1 MMNYVVLVLA
11 LALAC
16 VAGLQL
22 FYIMFLQTVSHHDKR
37 RMEEFER
44 RLRETER
51 ELETTSYQLTVAEEH
66 LAAAT
71 RKTEKDNWPEIIDG

>member
-1 MMNYVVLVLA
+1 MTYVVLVLA

-22 FYIMFLQTVSHHDKR
+22 FYIMFLQTVSHHDR
-37 RMEEFER
+37 RQLEEFER

-51 ELETTSYQLTVAEEH
+51 ELEMTNQELLLAEEQ
-66 LAAAT
+66 LASAL
-71 RKTEKDNWPEIIDG
+71 KGEQDNWPEIIDG

>member
-1 MMNYVVLVLA
+1 MFVIVLA

-22 FYIMFLQTVSHHDKR
+22 FYIMFLQTVSHHDR
-37 RMEEFER
+37 RRLEEIER

-51 ELETTSYQLTVAEEH
+51 ELEMTSRDLSVAEEQ
-66 LAAAT
+66 LTAT
-71 RKTEKDNWPEIIDG
+71 ALRDEKDNWPEIIDG

>member
-1 MMNYVVLVLA
+1 MFVLVLA

-22 FYIMFLQTVSHHDKR
+22 FYIMFLQTVSHHDR
-37 RMEEFER
+37 RRLEALER

-51 ELETTSYQLTVAEEH
+51 ELEMTNHDLSLAEEQ
-66 LAAAT
+66 LEAAAL
-71 RKTEKDNWPEIIDG
+71 KDEKDNWPEIIDG

>member
-1 MMNYVVLVLA
+1 MFVLVLA

-22 FYIMFLQTVSHHDKR
+22 FYIMFLQTVSHHDR
-37 RMEEFER
+37 RRLEEIER

-51 ELETTSYQLTVAEEH
+51 ELETTSHDLSLAEEQ
-66 LAAAT
+66 LAAAAL
-71 RKTEKDNWPEIIDG
+71 KAEKDNWPEIIDG

>member
-51 ELETTSYQLTVAEEH
+51 ELETTSYQLTIAEEH
-66 LAAAT
+66 LAAT
-71 RKTEKDNWPEIIDG
+71 LKTEKDNWPEIIDG

>member
-1 MMNYVVLVLA
+1 MFVLVLA

-22 FYIMFLQTVSHHDKR
+22 FYIMFLQTVSHHDR
-37 RMEEFER
+37 RRLEELER

-51 ELETTSYQLTVAEEH
+51 ELEMTSHDLPLAEEQ
-66 LAAAT
+66 LESAALKA
-71 RKTEKDNWPEIIDG
+71 EKDNWPEIIDG